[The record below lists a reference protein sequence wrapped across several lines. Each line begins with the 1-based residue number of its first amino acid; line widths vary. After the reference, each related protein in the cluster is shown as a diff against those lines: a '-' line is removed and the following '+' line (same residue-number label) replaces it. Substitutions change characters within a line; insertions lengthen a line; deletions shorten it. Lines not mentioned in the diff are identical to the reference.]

1 MPGREAVIAGA
12 AEADE
17 VGRVPDKTVLQLAAE
32 AADNALRDADKT
44 TRDVDAVFVQGSGF
58 RERYEFPQLAVAE
71 YLGIEP
77 SINGSNDMGGASA
90 FGHVQYAILAIE
102 AGLVDTAL
110 VTYGSTNYS
119 DRQAGRNQYP
129 PKAPILTRQ
138 YEAPY
143 GAHWPIGGYAM
154 AARRYM
160 HEYGVEEAALAA
172 VAVSTRKWAQRNP
185 RAMMQD
191 ALSVA
196 DVLDSRP
203 ICEPLGM
210 LDCCL
215 ISDAG
220 GALVLTAAEAVE
232 AGGAGPIEVAGLG
245 QAGSHDSVSQMPD
258 LTQPVARDAADRAYD
273 RAGLEPADVDVAE
286 LYDSFTITVALLLEA
301 VGLAAPGTGTEP
313 FVEGRTA
320 PGGDLP
326 VNTSGGGLSY
336 LHPGTYGIFT
346 IIEAVRQVR
355 GTAGDRQVDDV
366 GVGLAHG
373 TGGELAAHATM
384 LLREASH
391 A

>member
-1 MPGREAVIAGA
+1 MAEREAVIAGA

-32 AADNALRDADKT
+32 AADNALRDAAKT

-77 SINGSNDMGGASA
+77 AVHSSNDMGGASA

-102 AGLVDTAL
+102 AGLIDTAL

-119 DRQAGRNQYP
+119 DRQEGRNQYP
-129 PKAPILTRQ
+129 PEAPILTRQ
-138 YEAPY
+138 FEAPY

-154 AARRYM
+154 AARRYLY
-160 HEYGVEEAALAA
+160 EYDVSEAELAA
-172 VAVSTRKWAQRNP
+172 VAVSTRQWAQRNP
-185 RAMMQD
+185 KAMMQEE
-191 ALSVA
+191 LSVA

-203 ICEPLGM
+203 ICEPLDM

-220 GALVLTAAEAVE
+220 GALVLTDADAVE
-232 AGGAGPIEVAGLG
+232 SGGAAPIEVAGLG
-245 QAGSHDSVSQMPD
+245 QAGSHESVSQMPN
-258 LTQPVARDAADRAYD
+258 LTQPVAGDAADRAYEQ
-273 RAGLEPADVDVAE
+273 AGLGPGDVDVAE
-286 LYDSFTITVALLLEA
+286 LYDSFTITVALLMEA
-301 VGLAAPGTGTEP
+301 MGLADPGRGTQP

-336 LHPGTYGIFT
+336 LHPGTYGLFT
-346 IIEAVRQVR
+346 IVEAVRQVR
-355 GTAGDRQVDDV
+355 GTAGDRQVEDV
-366 GVGLAHG
+366 EVGLAHG